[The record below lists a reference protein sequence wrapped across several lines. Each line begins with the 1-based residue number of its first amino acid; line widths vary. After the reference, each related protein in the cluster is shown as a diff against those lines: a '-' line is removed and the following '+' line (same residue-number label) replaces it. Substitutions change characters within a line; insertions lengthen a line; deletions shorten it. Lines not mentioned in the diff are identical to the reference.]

1 MWNGERVK
9 RVTLVGGQKITAH
22 ESHQCAGRV
31 CCIHNPSVH
40 HMSGWEQIYRNDT
53 GMMERLCPHET
64 SHPDPDDVVFRT
76 QRDGEVDTVHG
87 CDGCCNPNG
96 RITWEQADDED
107 EGIPI

>member
-1 MWNGERVK
+1 MIK
-9 RVTLVGGQKITAH
+9 VTLVGGQKITAH
-22 ESHQCAGRV
+22 HPDKCANSKA
-31 CCIHNPSVH
+31 CCIHNLSVH
-40 HMSGWEQIYRNDT
+40 HMSGWEQNYRD
-53 GMMERLCPHET
+53 GVMERICPHGT
-64 SHPDPDDVVFRT
+64 GHPDPDDVVFRT